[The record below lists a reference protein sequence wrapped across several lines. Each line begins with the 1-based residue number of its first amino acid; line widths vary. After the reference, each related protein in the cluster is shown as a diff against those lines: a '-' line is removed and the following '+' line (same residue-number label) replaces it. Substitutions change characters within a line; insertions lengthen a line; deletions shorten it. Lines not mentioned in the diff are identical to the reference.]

1 MAQNIVKLPYKTSSR
16 RKVRVF
22 KETYEDDCKLPE
34 VVSKEHVAVVSN
46 STEVALIPVLR
57 SVIGDVEVNS
67 VNARELHKFLESKR
81 DFSNWI
87 TDRIRQYDLREGI
100 DFIPFNKIVEQVS
113 GAKTLKE
120 YILTLS
126 VAKELSMV
134 ERNTKGKEARQYFI
148 ECERVKKEL
157 EANPITITLPSLGIH
172 SECTNS
178 LITLC
183 TEASKIAGMCV
194 AAVEEKGRVIVER
207 DAALHDRQHTNTR
220 VASAMNTV
228 GVLSKMVKDLE
239 AELGLIN
246 S

>member
-1 MAQNIVKLPYKTSSR
+1 MSKNITRLPFRPTSR

-22 KETYEDDCKLPE
+22 KGDDCTLDE
-34 VVSKEHVAVVSN
+34 VVRKEPTQPVSN
-46 STEVALIPVLR
+46 SIGVSLIPVGR
-57 SVIGDVEVNS
+57 NVIGDAEVNS
-67 VNARELHKFLESKR
+67 VDARNLHVYLGSKQQ
-81 DFSNWI
+81 FGNWI
-87 TDRIRQYDLREGI
+87 KNRISQYNFTEGI
-100 DFIPFNKIVEQVS
+100 DFISYNRSIKAENTYIN
-113 GAKTLKE
+113 TLE
-120 YILTLS
+120 YTISLDM
-126 VAKELSMV
+126 AKELSMV
-134 ERNTKGKEARQYFI
+134 ERTVKGKEARQYFI

-194 AAVEEKGRVIVER
+194 AAVEEKGRVIIER
-207 DAALHDRQHTNTR
+207 DAALHDRQHTNTQ